1 MARRK
6 TAPDGTPLHTKEFWI
21 GLPVVCVIKWFDDE
35 GNEWNPADIAP
46 PPRAVSKA
54 NRGPTRTAK
63 GIVKAKKVNVTF
75 EEKIEA
81 RRKFYQALANL
92 SEVNRGRILERF
104 GRKNPREGMGVS
116 GRDMRDIERAMI
128 GVFEE
133 MERESMRRAVPPT
146 PTEVF
151 IDALRDARAVDLGRI
166 DGREM

>member
-6 TAPDGTPLHTKEFWI
+6 TAPDGTPLTLREFWI
-21 GLPVVCVIKWFDDE
+21 GLPVVCVLKWVGPDGKPWD
-35 GNEWNPADIAP
+35 PIDIAP
-46 PPRAVSKA
+46 PPCSVSKA

-63 GIVKAKKVNVTF
+63 GVVKAEKVNVNL

-81 RRKFYQALANL
+81 RRKFYRALANL
-92 SEVNRGRILERF
+92 SRVDCGRILERLK
-104 GRKNPREGMGVS
+104 RKNPREGMGVS

-151 IDALRDARAVDLGRI
+151 IDALRDARAVDMRRI
-166 DGREM
+166 NGREM